1 MVSKNINATDWNGNI
16 WRQFYSDFIMP
27 TQADSERLWCHFFL
41 LELKII
47 VRSLNGGDLKYTKM
61 KYDVYIL
68 DTKFNIIMILHVA
81 VQDEPSRVQKL
92 TDSWL
97 TLQNIHSP
105 RQQKMDGRTSV
116 CENIIENR
124 FRCCF

>member
-16 WRQFYSDFIMP
+16 WRQFNSDFIMP
-27 TQADSERLWCHFFL
+27 TQADSERLWCHFFIL
-41 LELKII
+41 ALKII

-68 DTKFNIIMILHVA
+68 DTKFNIIVILHVA
-81 VQDEPSRVQKL
+81 VQDEPSRAQKL

-97 TLQNIHSP
+97 TLQNSP